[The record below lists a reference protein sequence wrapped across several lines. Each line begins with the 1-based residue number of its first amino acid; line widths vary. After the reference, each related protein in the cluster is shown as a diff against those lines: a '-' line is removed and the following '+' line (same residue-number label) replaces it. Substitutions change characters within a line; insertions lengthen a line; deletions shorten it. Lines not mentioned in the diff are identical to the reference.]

1 MKKRL
6 GLVLIEVPL
15 IASIIIR
22 LFAGVVAY
30 YYIGNVIEAI
40 QSEEVVR
47 RGNIYT
53 MFDNPSSYF
62 IRLSLYSLCA
72 FAGFWYA
79 TFGTKVKNGN

>member
-1 MKKRL
+1 VKKRL

-53 MFDNPSSYF
+53 MSDNPSSYF

-72 FAGFWYA
+72 VAGFWYA
-79 TFGTKVKNGN
+79 TLGTKVKNGN